1 MNLQVDPAADA
12 AYLRFLDTS
21 VVESEEVAP
30 GIILDFDAG
39 GAVVGVE
46 VLDLASRGRVLTEVD
61 VTPAAA

>member
-1 MNLQVDPAADA
+1 MRLQVDPAADA
-12 AYLRFLDTS
+12 AYLRLLDTS

-30 GIILDFDAG
+30 GIVLDFDAA

-46 VLDLASRGRVLTEVD
+46 VLDLASRGHVLTEVT

>member
-30 GIILDFDAG
+30 GIILDSDAG